1 MREAQS
7 ATPAA
12 MDPLVLE
19 AAVRAAKSMY
29 PSAEVKVRRGRV
41 LAFEGDVIRWIR
53 YSDLDHRETAPAK
66 RGRRI

>member
-41 LAFEGDVIRWIR
+41 IVVDGDLIRWIK
-53 YSDLDHRETAPAK
+53 YDDLDHRTIPSAK
-66 RGRRI
+66 RGRR